1 MRNKASDTCGEGP
14 RASQVFQDE
23 LDRFGAVEN
32 SFIGLLV
39 MQDDVYGIEIA
50 GHRVTRQDFSGQ
62 STLQGSEAEDV
73 TLVSLQDEL
82 NQPVAKAADA
92 VVEDNRFGRVGH
104 GCGFIVAHDGG
115 LGVQSEKESMGRGAN
130 AFARKRVKSADESFL
145 CRMKTRIPL

>member
-104 GCGFIVAHDGG
+104 A
-115 LGVQSEKESMGRGAN
+115 
-130 AFARKRVKSADESFL
+130 
-145 CRMKTRIPL
+145 